1 MNIVKFGYRPTFSSL
16 FDEVFERAF
25 GEDSE
30 VACKPA
36 ANIRETEKSYL
47 AELILP
53 GFEKEEITVNME
65 KNVLNVIANHEEK
78 ESKEEGKYT
87 WSEFR
92 KINNYKR
99 SFVLPE
105 DVNADGIKAEY
116 RNGILTVTL
125 PKMEPVTEP
134 VKQITIG

>member
-16 FDEVFERAF
+16 FDEVFERAM
-25 GEDSE
+25 GEDRE

-47 AELILP
+47 AELVLP

-65 KNVLNVIANHEEK
+65 KNVLNISANHEEK
-78 ESKEEGKYT
+78 ESNEEGKYT
-87 WSEFR
+87 WNEFR
-92 KINNYKR
+92 KINSYKR

-105 DVNADGIKAEY
+105 DVNADAIKAEY
-116 RNGILTVTL
+116 RNGILMVTL

-134 VKQITIG
+134 VKQISIG